1 MVRGVGVLEWSGGAG
16 VTTLCGVVVVFCRRL
31 EYQVLINRYYNTII
45 VVDLPRCRRDVILLD
60 EFCPTCSWRW
70 PSQFTYVFRTC
81 TPPSYV
87 FRRPHRPTATL
98 RVPTGDP
105 PKTFSPRVPTRKIAI
120 YVFHLRP
127 APPRI
132 FECYPSFL
140 GVPNCGATS
149 CTCSS
154 VRVLAH
160 IFPTCSTRCASVL
173 RVPRLLPLLCAPST
187 LDADRTRRYAMVA
200 HSPATAAKIVAG
212 LVINMLPGLAIDL
225 HPQNCA
231 TVRQGVT
238 SAATH
243 RQEQSQH

>member
-1 MVRGVGVLEWSGGAG
+1 MNFV
-16 VTTLCGVVVVFCRRL
+16 
-31 EYQVLINRYYNTII
+31 
-45 VVDLPRCRRDVILLD
+45 
-60 EFCPTCSWRW
+60 
-70 PSQFTYVFRTC
+70 
-81 TPPSYV
+81 
-87 FRRPHRPTATL
+87 L
-98 RVPTGDP
+98 RVPGGGHRNL
-105 PKTFSPRVPTRKIAI
+105 RVPDLYTSILRVPKATQTYSTCSDWRPSKNILPH
-120 YVFHLRP
+120 VFLRDKLQFTCSTYDLP
-127 APPRI
+127 PPRN
-132 FECYPSFL
+132 FECYPRSSDLWRHLMHVFL
-140 GVPNCGATS
+140 GEGAGAHLPH
-149 CTCSS
+149 
-154 VRVLAH
+154 VFH

-187 LDADRTRRYAMVA
+187 LDADRTRRCAMVA

>member
-1 MVRGVGVLEWSGGAG
+1 MNSV
-16 VTTLCGVVVVFCRRL
+16 
-31 EYQVLINRYYNTII
+31 
-45 VVDLPRCRRDVILLD
+45 
-60 EFCPTCSWRW
+60 
-70 PSQFTYVFRTC
+70 
-81 TPPSYV
+81 
-87 FRRPHRPTATL
+87 L
-98 RVPTGDP
+98 RVPGGGHRNL
-105 PKTFSPRVPTRKIAI
+105 RVPDLYTSILRVPKATQTYSTCSDWRPSKNILPHVFLRDKLQFTCSTYDLPPLGFLSAI
-120 YVFHLRP
+120 
-127 APPRI
+127 
-132 FECYPSFL
+132 L

-187 LDADRTRRYAMVA
+187 LDADRTRRCAMVA